1 MSEADNIISQLKSEN
16 DRLKSDN
23 DTLQNIVE
31 QMNVTLNRLI
41 IRYVSGG
48 KEAVYQLSA
57 EVG

>member
-23 DTLQNIVE
+23 DTPQNIVE

-48 KEAVYQLSA
+48 KEAV
-57 EVG
+57 